1 MLVNVGCRVKSKAA
15 IALSTSAL
23 ANALPEEW
31 PRENPIQEEAE
42 AIKNSVRYNKSNS
55 QISVTKRDILPEAIT
70 ADYNSY
76 RILLEWCVSWRAL
89 EEGRQV
95 HAHTVISGFSSILFI
110 GNNFINMYAK
120 CERIEDARKVF
131 DRMPQREAITWTTIV
146 TGYAQN
152 GPAEEALKLFGQM
165 QRAGMRLNEFTF
177 ASVVKAGAGIAALEE
192 GRQVH
197 ASILK
202 TGFESDIF
210 VGSALVDMYAKC
222 RVVDEAR
229 QVFDCMPE
237 RNVVSW
243 SGMIAGYALN
253 GQDEEALKVFWQA
266 LMMGLRPNDFTF
278 STVLSVCANIT
289 ALDQGRQVHC
299 LSMKSGFDSYTFVGS
314 SLVGMYAKCGCIK
327 EAGRLF
333 DKLPQRNLAA
343 WNAMIIGCAQHG
355 LVKEALE
362 LFSEIELAGMKPNDV
377 TFLCVLSAC
386 SHAGLVDEGQHY
398 FDSMSRDY
406 GITPRGE
413 HYACMVDIL
422 GRSGRLQE
430 ADEFIKQMPSE
441 PIASVWGALL
451 GACRMHGN
459 MELGKLAAE
468 KLFELDP
475 HNSGT
480 HVLLSNIYA
489 AAGRWEDA
497 AKVRK
502 MMRER
507 GVKKETGLSW
517 IGVKNKVHTFVS
529 DDNLHPQAKEI
540 YAKLKTLNEQ
550 MEAAGYVPDTKF
562 VLHDVQ
568 EEQKGAL
575 LCFHSEKLAVAFGLI
590 STPMETTIRIMKN
603 LRMCGDCHTAIK
615 FISKVVKR
623 EIVVRDTNRF
633 HHFKDGVCSCRDYW

>member
-1 MLVNVGCRVKSKAA
+1 MLVNVGRRVKPKGTIA
-15 IALSTSAL
+15 ISTSAL

-31 PRENPIQEEAE
+31 PRENPTQKETE
-42 AIKNSVRYNKSNS
+42 AINNSVRYNKNNS
-55 QISVTKRDILPEAIT
+55 QIPVPRKDILREAIT
-70 ADYNSY
+70 VDYNVY
-76 RILLEWCVSWRAL
+76 GILLKWCVSSRAL
-89 EEGRQV
+89 VEGRQV
-95 HAHTVISGFSSILFI
+95 HAHTIISGFSSILFI
-110 GNNFINMYAK
+110 GNNVVNMYAK

-165 QRAGMRLNEFTF
+165 HRARMRLNEFTF
-177 ASVVKAGAGIAALEE
+177 ASVVKAGAEIAALGE

-202 TGFESDIF
+202 TGFDSDIF
-210 VGSALVDMYAKC
+210 VGSALVDMYSKC
-222 RVVDEAR
+222 RVVEEAR
-229 QVFDCMPE
+229 QVFDRMPE

-253 GQDEEALKVFWQA
+253 GKDEEALKVFWQA

-299 LSMKSGFDSYTFVGS
+299 LSLKSGFDSYTFVGS

-355 LVKEALE
+355 LTKEALE
-362 LFSEIELAGMKPNDV
+362 LFSEIEMTGMKPNDV
-377 TFLCVLSAC
+377 TFLCVLFAC
-386 SHAGLVDEGQHY
+386 SHAGLVDEGQQY
-398 FDSMSRDY
+398 FNSMSRDY

-422 GRSGRLQE
+422 GRSGRLKE
-430 ADEFIKQMPSE
+430 ADEFIKQMPCE
-441 PIASVWGALL
+441 PIASLWGALL

-575 LCFHSEKLAVAFGLI
+575 LSFHSEKLAVAFGLI

-603 LRMCGDCHTAIK
+603 LRMCGDCHNAIK